1 MKKRIF
7 SGIQPTGIIHLGNY
21 FGAIY
26 NWLKWL
32 EKEPN
37 LDAFFSIVDY
47 HALTVYQE
55 PEILTNNIRNLAK
68 LYLAVGLDPEKVTI
82 FRQSAVPEHTELA
95 WLLNCITPM
104 AELERMTQYKD
115 KAAQHKNN
123 INAGLF
129 TYPVLM
135 AADILLYDTD
145 MVPVGE
151 DQKQHVELARVI
163 AKKFN
168 NLYDETFKEPGVYIN
183 PTSARLRGLDNPE
196 KKMSKSAKSEYNYIA
211 LTDSPDIIEK
221 KIKKAVTDSGTE
233 IKFGEAR
240 PAISNLLSIYSLV
253 TEKPIKEIE
262 KEFIG
267 KGYGDFKKSL
277 TDHLI
282 NFITPIQEKL
292 TAIDDNELE
301 SILDI
306 GAKRARGIAQAK
318 VKQVR
323 EKIGL

>member
-26 NWLKWL
+26 NWIQLLKK
-32 EKEPN
+32 EKD
-37 LDAFFSIVDY
+37 LDAFCCIVDY
-47 HALTVYQE
+47 HALTVFQK
-55 PEILTNNIRNLAK
+55 PEVLAENIKQLAK
-68 LYLAVGLDPEKVTI
+68 IYVACGLDPERVTI

-115 KAAQHKNN
+115 KSEQHKSN

-135 AADILLYDTD
+135 AADILLYNTD
-145 MVPVGE
+145 FVPVGE

-168 NLYDETFKEPGVYIN
+168 NLYGETFKEPGVYVN
-183 PTSARLRGLDNPE
+183 PVSARLRALDNPE
-196 KKMSKSAKSEYNYIA
+196 KKMSKSASSEYNYIS
-211 LTDSPDIIEK
+211 LTDTPDIVEK

-233 IKFGEAR
+233 IKFGPER
-240 PAISNLLSIYSLV
+240 PAISNLMTIYSLAAEMSIKDV
-253 TEKPIKEIE
+253 EKK
-262 KEFIG
+262 FMG
-267 KGYGDFKKSL
+267 KGYGDFKKGL
-277 TDHLI
+277 TEQLV
-282 NFITPIQEKL
+282 NFLKPIQEKL
-292 TAIDDNELE
+292 NAIDDNELNG
-301 SILDI
+301 ILLN
-306 GAKRARGIAQAK
+306 GGIAARKVASAK
-318 VKQVR
+318 LAEVR

>member
-21 FGAIY
+21 FGAIH
-26 NWLKWL
+26 NWIQLLKK
-32 EKEPN
+32 EKD

-55 PEILTNNIRNLAK
+55 PEVLTKNIKELAK
-68 LYLAVGLDPEKVTI
+68 LYIAVGLDPEKVTI
-82 FRQSAVPEHTELA
+82 FRQSEVPEHTELA

-115 KAAQHKNN
+115 KSAQHKNN

-145 MVPVGE
+145 FVPVGE

-168 NLYDETFKEPGVYIN
+168 NLYGETFKEPGVYIN
-183 PTSARLRGLDNPE
+183 PVSARLRGLDNPE

-211 LTDSPDIIEK
+211 LTDTPDLVEK
-221 KIKKAVTDSGTE
+221 KIKKAVTDSGTD

-240 PAISNLLSIYSLV
+240 PAISNLLSLYSLV
-253 TEKPIKEIE
+253 AEKPIKEIE
-262 KEFIG
+262 KDFVG

-277 TDHLI
+277 TAHLI
-282 NFITPIQEKL
+282 NFLSPIQEKL
-292 TAIDDNELE
+292 KAIDDSELD
-301 SILDI
+301 SILET
-306 GAKRARGIAQAK
+306 GAKRAREIAQK
-318 VKQVR
+318 KIKQVR
-323 EKIGL
+323 QKLGL